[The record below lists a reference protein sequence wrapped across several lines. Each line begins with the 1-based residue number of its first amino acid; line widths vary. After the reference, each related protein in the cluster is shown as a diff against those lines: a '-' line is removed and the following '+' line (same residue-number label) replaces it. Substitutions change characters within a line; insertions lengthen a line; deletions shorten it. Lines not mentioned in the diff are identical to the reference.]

1 MPRQPDVGA
10 GDRAHVVAGAGPLLR
25 LLTTLPGR
33 LDDGAAVVNGL
44 FGDALDDQGSS
55 LATPMTIRAGDT
67 VLPLA
72 RDALAAGARRTA
84 GPRICLLV
92 HGLMSTESVWQFPAA
107 GSTTYG
113 TLLAR
118 DHGVTPL
125 TLRYNTGRH
134 ISTNGRELARLLD
147 RLVAAWPVRVREI
160 DLIGHSMGGLVIR
173 SACHYARALWPRGR
187 HLPIGRRWTRKVRR
201 VVLIG
206 VPNTGA
212 PLEVFVNLT
221 SAALWSLPV
230 PATRLVGLGLDHR
243 SAGIKDL
250 RFGAILDEDW
260 QEQDPGA
267 LERTQP
273 HRVRALR
280 RARYLVIVGSVT
292 ADPEHPLARIIGDAL
307 VTSSSAAGL
316 VEDAGG
322 NATPPRRHRAPVPQ
336 GHPPRAG
343 QPPRDLRRH
352 RRLVAA
358 LVEVDA
364 SRGQV
369 EHPVGVH
376 IAGGVILDHPH
387 RWEPPTGADHRRR
400 GQRLPPDCTTMA
412 GPVISVVVRF
422 VEAAAS
428 RGGTH

>member
-1 MPRQPDVGA
+1 MTGVERPTA
-10 GDRAHVVAGAGPLLR
+10 GTRDRAGALAGVGPLLR

-33 LDDGAAVVNGL
+33 RDDAVAVVNGL

-55 LATPMTIRAGDT
+55 LATPMTIRAGAT
-67 VLPLA
+67 VLPLE
-72 RDALAAGARRTA
+72 RDALADALTEARLEV

-92 HGLMSTESVWQFPAA
+92 HGLMSTESVWQFPAT

-113 TLLAR
+113 TLLAG
-118 DHGVTPL
+118 DHGITPL

-134 ISTNGRELARLLD
+134 ISTNGRELARLLN

-160 DLIGHSMGGLVIR
+160 DLIGHSMGGLVVR
-173 SACHYARALWPRGR
+173 SACHYASALWPRGR
-187 HLPIGRRWTRKVRR
+187 HLPIGRPWTTKVRR
-201 VVLIG
+201 VVLVG

-273 HRVRALR
+273 HRVRRLR
-280 RARYLVIVGSVT
+280 RADYLLIAGSVT
-292 ADPEHPLARIIGDAL
+292 ADPEHPLARVIGDAL
-307 VTSSSAAGL
+307 VTSSSATGL
-316 VEDAGG
+316 VEEAGG
-322 NATPPRRHRAPVPQ
+322 GELFPGATV
-336 GHPPRAG
+336 
-343 QPPRDLRRH
+343 
-352 RRLVAA
+352 RLFPKVTHLALANRPDVYAA
-358 LVEVDA
+358 
-364 SRGQV
+364 
-369 EHPVGVH
+369 
-376 IAGGVILDHPH
+376 
-387 RWEPPTGADHRRR
+387 
-400 GQRLPPDCTTMA
+400 
-412 GPVISVVVRF
+412 
-422 VEAAAS
+422 VEAWW
-428 RGGTH
+428 RTPT

>member
-1 MPRQPDVGA
+1 M
-10 GDRAHVVAGAGPLLR
+10 LR

-33 LDDGAAVVNGL
+33 LDDGVAVVNGL

-55 LATPMTIRAGDT
+55 LATPMTIRSGDM
-67 VLPLA
+67 VLPLEREA
-72 RDALAAGARRTA
+72 LGEALADV

-92 HGLMSTESVWQFPAA
+92 HGLMSTESVWQFPTG

-118 DHGVTPL
+118 DHGVIPL
-125 TLRYNTGRH
+125 MLRYNTGRH

-173 SACHYARALWPRGR
+173 SACYYARALWPHGR

-212 PLEVFVNLT
+212 PLEVFINLT
-221 SAALWSLPV
+221 SATLWSLPV
-230 PATRLVGLGLDHR
+230 AATRLVGLGLDHR

-250 RFGAILDEDW
+250 RFGAIVDEDW
-260 QEQDPGA
+260 QEQDPSA

-316 VEDAGG
+316 VQDANGSELLPG
-322 NATPPRRHRAPVPQ
+322 ATVRLFPTVTHLALTNHPDVYAAIDAWWRTPTRPPA
-336 GHPPRAG
+336 
-343 QPPRDLRRH
+343 
-352 RRLVAA
+352 
-358 LVEVDA
+358 
-364 SRGQV
+364 
-369 EHPVGVH
+369 
-376 IAGGVILDHPH
+376 
-387 RWEPPTGADHRRR
+387 
-400 GQRLPPDCTTMA
+400 
-412 GPVISVVVRF
+412 
-422 VEAAAS
+422 
-428 RGGTH
+428 

>member
-1 MPRQPDVGA
+1 M
-10 GDRAHVVAGAGPLLR
+10 
-25 LLTTLPGR
+25 
-33 LDDGAAVVNGL
+33 VNGL

-55 LATPMTIRAGDT
+55 LATPMTIRSGET
-67 VLPLA
+67 VLPLE
-72 RDALAAGARRTA
+72 RDALAEALADV

-92 HGLMSTESVWQFPAA
+92 HGLMSTESVWQLPTA

-147 RLVAAWPVRVREI
+147 RLVAAWPVRVGEI

-173 SACHYARALWPRGR
+173 SACYYARALWPHGR
-187 HLPIGRRWTRKVRR
+187 RLPIGRRWTTKVRR

-221 SAALWSLPV
+221 SATLWSLPV

-250 RFGAILDEDW
+250 RFGAVLDEDW

-267 LERTQP
+267 LQRPPP

-316 VEDAGG
+316 VDDVDGTELLPGATVRLFPAVTHLALAHQPEVHAAIDA
-322 NATPPRRHRAPVPQ
+322 
-336 GHPPRAG
+336 
-343 QPPRDLRRH
+343 
-352 RRLVAA
+352 
-358 LVEVDA
+358 
-364 SRGQV
+364 
-369 EHPVGVH
+369 
-376 IAGGVILDHPH
+376 
-387 RWEPPTGADHRRR
+387 WW
-400 GQRLPPDCTTMA
+400 
-412 GPVISVVVRF
+412 
-422 VEAAAS
+422 
-428 RGGTH
+428 

>member
-1 MPRQPDVGA
+1 
-10 GDRAHVVAGAGPLLR
+10 VVAGTGPLLR
-25 LLTTLPGR
+25 LLATLPGR
-33 LDDGAAVVNGL
+33 RDDGVAVVNGL

-55 LATPMTIRAGDT
+55 LATPMRIRAGDT

-72 RDALAAGARRTA
+72 RDALAEALSDV

-92 HGLMSTESVWQFPAA
+92 HGLMSTESVWQFPTT
-107 GSTTYG
+107 GSTTTYG

-118 DHGVTPL
+118 AHGVTPL

-147 RLVAAWPVRVREI
+147 LLVAAWPVRVREI

-173 SACHYARALWPRGR
+173 SACHYCRALWPHGR

-212 PLEVFVNLT
+212 PLEVFVNLA
-221 SAALWSLPV
+221 SATLWSLPV

-280 RARYLVIVGSVT
+280 RARYLMIVGSVT

-307 VTSSSAAGL
+307 VTSSSATGK
-316 VEDAGG
+316 VEDTNG
-322 NATPPRRHRAPVPQ
+322 NELLPGATV
-336 GHPPRAG
+336 
-343 QPPRDLRRH
+343 
-352 RRLVAA
+352 RLFPTVTHLALANDPEVYAA
-358 LVEVDA
+358 IEA
-364 SRGQV
+364 WWRS
-369 EHPVGVH
+369 
-376 IAGGVILDHPH
+376 
-387 RWEPPTGADHRRR
+387 PT
-400 GQRLPPDCTTMA
+400 
-412 GPVISVVVRF
+412 
-422 VEAAAS
+422 
-428 RGGTH
+428 